1 MDENNLDKLTLVM
14 AKQQLPKLRT
24 DIIKWGQEYYDNDA
38 PTVEDA
44 IYDAAY
50 NQLVNIEAKFPQL
63 ITPDSPTQLIGG
75 QTQKSDLAKV
85 EHPVPMLSLGDVF
98 SFAELTTWGQRTENN
113 LAADVAYNL
122 ELKIDGLAIALNYEA
137 GKLVQA
143 STRGNGLVGEDVTA
157 NVLTIKAIPKTL
169 AKPITIEVRGEVY
182 MSKASFVK
190 LNQDREAQGLPVF
203 ANPRNAAAGSLRQL
217 DVKVTKERQL
227 SAFMYYTNQPDV
239 LGVSTQSDVLQKF
252 AELGL
257 PVNHTNQIVNN
268 KAEFEKIINDFSVQ
282 REKLAYGIDGIVIK
296 VNNLQQQR
304 VLGNTIKVPKWAI
317 AYKFPPDEE
326 MTQVIDVEWTVG
338 RTGVVTP
345 TAIMKPVQ
353 LAGTTVSRASLHNP
367 AYLAEKDL
375 YYNDYVDLHKAGD
388 IIPEIGRVYSEKRA
402 QNAQKFIVPDACPSC
417 ASKLIHVDGEVAL
430 RCINPSCP
438 AQIKE
443 QLTHYA
449 SRNAM
454 NIEGLGPQIINQLLA
469 KGLVNDVADL
479 YQLTY
484 DELITLDKFA
494 QIATNKLLAAIE
506 ASKVNSAEQL
516 LFGLG
521 IRGVGVKV
529 AKQIMSSFG
538 SIAAIMQAKTEEIA
552 TIDGIGLVIAE
563 AITQY
568 FAMDNTKQLIERL
581 VANGVNMAYL
591 GDGQISR
598 TTGQFVNKKVVL
610 TGKLAMLTR
619 NDAKHWL
626 ELNGADV
633 VGSVSKNTDLVIA
646 GVDAGSKLD
655 KAQALGI
662 EVWSEEKFIFA
673 MNEQGE

>member
-75 QTQKSDLAKV
+75 QAQKSDLAKV

-402 QNAQKFIVPDACPSC
+402 QNAKKFIVPDACPSC

>member
-75 QTQKSDLAKV
+75 QAQKSDLAKV